1 MDTGKKPQLGLEPVR
16 ESHLE
21 TLNDFASRMEVA
33 TKEAPSALTRA
44 ADDMAHSMTHMRRKH
59 LYTQS
64 ETKCGSMGKTSPQ
77 LIQ

>member
-1 MDTGKKPQLGLEPVR
+1 MMDTGQNPQLCIVKFR
-16 ESHLE
+16 VDM
-21 TLNDFASRMEVA
+21 LNNFASRMELA
-33 TKEAPSALTRA
+33 KKEAHSALTRA